1 MYTDPGE
8 LSILGVT
15 AADLNLDEADYSL
28 LLSRVVST
36 AQSMIDSHCGQSFI
50 QTSVIEKY
58 DGDGHTLLFL
68 DHSPILS
75 VTQVLLDGED
85 IATDCITYKTYISY
99 LVGFTPGSQ
108 NVTVSYT
115 YGYSEIP
122 ELIQNASFEICKRL
136 LHRFKAEKTAQGM
149 TSERLDDYQYSL
161 DTSDILT
168 DDIRLMLAPFAKKG
182 GIV

>member
-1 MYTDPGE
+1 VYTDPSE

-15 AADLNLDEADYSL
+15 ATDLNLDEAGYSL
-28 LLSRVVST
+28 LLSRIVST
-36 AQSMIDSHCGQSFI
+36 AQSMIDSHCGQSFSQI
-50 QTSVIEKY
+50 ETTEKY
-58 DGDGHTLLFL
+58 DGDGHTLLFF

-85 IATDCITYKTYISY
+85 ITADCITYKTYISH
-99 LVGFTPGSQ
+99 LEGFTPGRQ
-108 NVTVSYT
+108 NVTISYT

-136 LHRFKAEKTAQGM
+136 LYRFKAERTAQGM

-168 DDIRLMLAPFAKKG
+168 DDIRLMLTPFVKRG